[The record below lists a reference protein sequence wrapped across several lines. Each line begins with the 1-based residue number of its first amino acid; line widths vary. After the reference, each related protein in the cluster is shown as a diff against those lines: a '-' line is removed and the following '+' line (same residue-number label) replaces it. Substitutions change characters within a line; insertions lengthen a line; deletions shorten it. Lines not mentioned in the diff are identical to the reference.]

1 MTRIRISHSW
11 RTIRGAQIRIVH
23 RRRLAVKSDPST
35 LRFARLSDIEPQ
47 FASNACGNRDAILR
61 GGSDPVMMNGRSR
74 ETAAAQP

>member
-11 RTIRGAQIRIVH
+11 RTIRGAHIRIVH
-23 RRRLAVKSDPST
+23 RRRLAVKSDSST

-61 GGSDPVMMNGRSR
+61 GDSDPVMMNGRSR